1 MIREASSFEPP
12 IETTGAESEHCLHRD
27 QAQTPQNELTDFES
41 RESEIS
47 RLTWAVLDGSAS
59 VEERG
64 RLADLVGDQHKR
76 RRR

>member
-12 IETTGAESEHCLHRD
+12 QGTTGSESAQNLHAGAARL
-27 QAQTPQNELTDFES
+27 PQDGLAASES

-59 VEERG
+59 EEQRG
-64 RLADLVGDQHKR
+64 RLADLVGAQHENR
-76 RRR
+76 RR